1 VAVSDQKKFRLTIWD
16 FSISGWRGTQKAV
29 VYDASDIGVEENAN
43 DVGSAFWTMKNDHPQ
58 ISEFVPLER
67 HYEIARWN
75 DSIATPR
82 WEFVGAGVINDF
94 NATEYETVF
103 AGIDYK
109 AVMNQVTTPLSQI
122 TFANA
127 SPINPNLATVQKTTI
142 FNSTD
147 GVVARDQVYGSSYD
161 VNGLVE
167 YDVTES
173 IQVSTANVV
182 AYANTTKT
190 VSVVSGATTYTASVQ
205 TPYVQLTYQIDY
217 TGATTLTG
225 GFTGSIGGLS
235 WTGGFSST
243 PLMRVAIFASPP
255 AALDLGDPPIGS
267 TGRIAEFSI
276 GADGSSGVNR
286 FKATN
291 RLVDILPFSAR
302 QELYDSLVSQGAAS
316 ATVASALIETPT
328 GSANKSGTQT
338 VYAFRNGLTY
348 SLDLYAGIYAAYS
361 TANNR
366 FFVSTGS
373 RAKSSVEVTLG
384 QGTNSVVDIVQRV
397 FNNVATG
404 TTSGRLR
411 YSTMSVINSGSTATT
426 HTVYSAGEP
435 SLQHIGDVCDIE
447 MGART
452 DGGKVVFGIAKPSAG
467 SSYDGNFQLRLNVS
481 SSPITTGP
489 ALRYPETIKSY
500 TYAPG
505 YAKVRNDVTIIP
517 TEKYLSGAT
526 GQGTGASIIGATASN
541 SSSIAQFGRIP
552 MVVAKGGFVNSQSA
566 TNEASRMIELYGT
579 LRTNTNTSILNST
592 VVPKNTKQVG
602 LRIAVDGLYVN
613 SSWDVGDSI
622 NVQIKHGLVD
632 INEPFVIAGYR
643 WYGESDGHERLEMDL
658 VQGSSFA
665 ASYNLSAATPSGDQ
679 MGAPSAP
686 STSSFGGTAV
696 PRSRKPSPTSRT
708 PTTTTTTTT
717 TTTSLPGGQGRL
729 TYRSGNRRNV

>member
-1 VAVSDQKKFRLTIWD
+1 MAVSDQKKFRLTIWD

-43 DVGSAFWTMKNDHPQ
+43 DVGSAFWTLKNDHPQ

-122 TFANA
+122 TFASV

-147 GVVARDQVYGSSYD
+147 GVEGTDQVFGSSYD
-161 VNGLVE
+161 VNGRVGF
-167 YDVTES
+167 DVTDS
-173 IQVSTANVV
+173 MTVSSAEVSAV
-182 AYANTTKT
+182 ANTTKT
-190 VSVVSGATTYTASVQ
+190 VSVSSGTSTYTASVE
-205 TPYVQLTYQIDY
+205 TPYLQLTYSLSW
-217 TGATTLTG
+217 TGATTLVGGATATVGGLPFTG
-225 GFTGSIGGLS
+225 G
-235 WTGGFSST
+235 WPNT
-243 PLMRVAIFASPP
+243 PRMRVAIFASPP
-255 AALDLGDPPIGS
+255 AAQDLGDPPIGA
-267 TGRIAEFSI
+267 TGRIAEFNVN
-276 GADGSSGVNR
+276 ADTSSGVNR
-286 FKATN
+286 FKAQN
-291 RLVDILPFSAR
+291 RVVDVLPFSAR
-302 QELYDSLVSQGAAS
+302 EELYSALVAQGAAS

-328 GSANKSGTQT
+328 GSASKSGTQT

-348 SLDLYAGIYAAYS
+348 NLDLYAGIYAAFA
-361 TANNR
+361 TTVNKW
-366 FFVSTGS
+366 FVSTGS
-373 RAKSSVEVTLG
+373 KAKSTPEVTLG
-384 QGTNSVVDIVQRV
+384 QGTNNVVDIVQRI
-397 FNNVATG
+397 FNNVVTG
-404 TTSGRLR
+404 ETSGRLR

-452 DGGKVVFGIAKPSAG
+452 DGGKVVFGIAKPAPG
-467 SSYDGNFQLRLNVS
+467 SSYEGNFELKVNVS
-481 SSPITTGP
+481 SSPVTTGP

-500 TYAPG
+500 SYAPG
-505 YAKVRNDVTIIP
+505 YAKVRNDVTVIP
-517 TEKYLSGAT
+517 TEKYLSGST

-602 LRIAVDGLYVN
+602 LKIAVDGIYVN

-632 INEPFVIAGYR
+632 INEAFVIAGYR

-665 ASYNLSAATPSGDQ
+665 ASYNLSAAAPDSGDT
-679 MGAPSAP
+679 GAPSAVGA
-686 STSSFGGTAV
+686 SSFGGTAV

-708 PTTTTTTTT
+708 PRTTTTTPSTAVNIPTR
-717 TTTSLPGGQGRL
+717 PIYRRGGNTL
-729 TYRSGNRRNV
+729 L

>member
-1 VAVSDQKKFRLTIWD
+1 VAVSDQEKFRLTIWD

-29 VYDASDIGVEENAN
+29 VYDASDIGVEEHAN
-43 DVGSAFWTMKNDHPQ
+43 DVGSAFWTLKNDHPQ

-122 TFANA
+122 TFANV

-147 GVVARDQVYGSSYD
+147 GVVATDQVYGSSYD
-161 VNGLVE
+161 VDGLVE
-167 YDVTES
+167 FDVTDS
-173 IQVSTANVV
+173 MTVSSAEVSAV
-182 AYANTTKT
+182 ANTTKT
-190 VSVVSGATTYTASVQ
+190 VSVSSGTSTYTASVE
-205 TPYVQLTYQIDY
+205 TPYLQLTYSLAW
-217 TGATTLTG
+217 TGATTLSG
-225 GFTGSIGGLS
+225 GFTGTIGGLAF
-235 WTGGFSST
+235 TGGWPNT
-243 PLMRVAIFASPP
+243 PRMRVAIFASPP
-255 AALDLGDPPIGS
+255 AAQDLGDPPIGA
-267 TGRIAEFSI
+267 TGRIAEFNVN
-276 GADGSSGVNR
+276 ADTSSGVNR
-286 FKATN
+286 FKAQN
-291 RLVDILPFSAR
+291 RVVDILPFSAR
-302 QELYDSLVSQGAAS
+302 EELYTALVAQGAAS

-328 GSANKSGTQT
+328 GSASKSGTQT
-338 VYAFRNGLTY
+338 VYAFRSGLTY
-348 SLDLYAGIYAAYS
+348 NLDLYAGIYATFT
-361 TANNR
+361 TADNKW
-366 FFVSTGS
+366 FISTGTK
-373 RAKSSVEVTLG
+373 AKSTPEVTLG
-384 QGTNSVVDIVQRV
+384 QGTNNVVDIVQRI

-404 TTSGRLR
+404 ATSGRLR

-435 SLQHIGDVCDIE
+435 SLDHIGDVCDLE

-452 DGGKVVFGIAKPSAG
+452 DGGKVVFGIEKPEPG
-467 SSYDGNFQLRLNVS
+467 NLYGGNFQLRVNVS

-489 ALRYPETIKSY
+489 SLRYPETIKSY
-500 TYAPG
+500 SYAPG
-505 YAKVRNDVTIIP
+505 YAKVRNDVTVIP
-517 TEKYLSGAT
+517 TEKYLSGST

-552 MVVAKGGFVNSQSA
+552 MTVAKGGFVNAQSA
-566 TNEASRMIELYGT
+566 NNEASRMIELYGT
-579 LRTNTNTSILNST
+579 LKTNTNTSILNST
-592 VVPKNTKQVG
+592 IVPKNTKQVG
-602 LRIAVDGLYVN
+602 LKIAVDGLYVN

-632 INEPFVIAGYR
+632 IDEAFVIAGYR

-665 ASYNLSAATPSGDQ
+665 ASYKLSAATPGSGDT
-679 MGAPSAP
+679 GAPSAVGA
-686 STSSFGGTAV
+686 SSFGGTAV
-696 PRSRKPSPTSRT
+696 PRSRKPGAPRKGVPVT
-708 PTTTTTTTT
+708 PNR
-717 TTTSLPGGQGRL
+717 LPGGQGRL
-729 TYRSGNRRNV
+729 TYRSGNKINP